1 MEKQT
6 ILSVPEM
13 RRLLQDRNLT
23 VVAKN
28 AGVSRPVL
36 YQIMS
41 GSTDPRYST
50 LEKISNYLE
59 DNHGK
64 SEHQT
69 S

>member
-50 LEKISNYLE
+50 LEKIS
-59 DNHGK
+59 
-64 SEHQT
+64 
-69 S
+69 